1 MRGLGA
7 FLSLYTPR
15 LGPRGM
21 IISTSGYMGRR
32 IFRGLQGLQEVIS
45 GNKARIQAAAGTV
58 A

>member
-1 MRGLGA
+1 
-7 FLSLYTPR
+7 
-15 LGPRGM
+15 M